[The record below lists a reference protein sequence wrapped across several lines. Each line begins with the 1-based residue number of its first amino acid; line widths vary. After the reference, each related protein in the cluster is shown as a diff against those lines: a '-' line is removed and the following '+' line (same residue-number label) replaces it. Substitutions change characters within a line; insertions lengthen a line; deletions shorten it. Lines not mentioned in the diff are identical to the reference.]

1 MHIPW
6 VEATTPG
13 EGYHEKAL
21 AWLVLGLKIH
31 LVTYCCMSSECLL
44 QKKQ

>member
-13 EGYHEKAL
+13 EGRHEKAL
-21 AWLVLGLKIH
+21 AWLVLGLKVH
-31 LVTYCCMSSECLL
+31 LVPCCHMSSE
-44 QKKQ
+44 